1 MSKKIDSEKYPFL
14 SSVQETQENKN
25 LDELQEQIITVLS
38 LHGLTTD
45 EVAALLFST
54 MRNTLSQKKNK
65 EMLKINFNIDVERLG
80 AEGILAVQQAL
91 LEGYLSKEVKQNQQ
105 SH

>member
-1 MSKKIDSEKYPFL
+1 MSKKIDNEKYPFL

-54 MRNTLSQKKNK
+54 MRNILSQKKNK